1 MNNRNFPDYSKPFS
15 INGMEIDLHELEI
28 YEKKL
33 AERRR
38 TKSNDLTAVE
48 TTTTVKQTE
57 RTIDEIDEYLDRLV
71 LDLRTKDD
79 ARSTTIDQ
87 SIVHLKNAIPTESN
101 RSVSN
106 QCELTQT
113 TDNNVAAIDDSSSNA
128 TQISSKTSF
137 PLLLYGLLSIFAFV
151 NSVCCKNAFETN
163 YQNHRDDLT
172 IKPTFFF
179 SLSLCIFFFLFIH
192 FVCQTFSFK

>member
-38 TKSNDLTAVE
+38 AKSNDLTAVE

-57 RTIDEIDEYLDRLV
+57 RKIDEIDEYLERLV
-71 LDLRTKDD
+71 LDLRVKDD

-87 SIVHLKNAIPTESN
+87 PIVHPENAISTGSN

-106 QCELTQT
+106 QCKSNQT
-113 TDNNVAAIDDSSSNA
+113 TDNTVAANVDSSSNA

-151 NSVCCKNAFETN
+151 NSVCCKNAFEPN
-163 YQNHRDDLT
+163 YQNHRYELT
-172 IKPTFFF
+172 IKPTFFFF

-192 FVCQTFSFK
+192 FVC